1 MNLYTSAWSIIST
14 KNQKKFFFII
24 ILFLILSILEIV
36 SIAAVIPF
44 VAALFSPEKLST
56 FPLLKN
62 FSYLLNQYQNFL
74 IPLFCICFFFLF
86 LLKNLFSIITYRYIF
101 NYNSEI
107 RAEVSTKLLKK
118 FFNQDY
124 LYFINNTQGKLSAT
138 MSSETS
144 VFSSEFLD
152 ALMIFLSECILL
164 AAIFILIIFT
174 GNSVI
179 FFAIVPIAI
188 LTMLILTLLKKKI
201 KNWSVSRVELAEKMV
216 TVSQR
221 IFIGVRDI
229 YFLKNLDQLINN
241 FYLLNKNQ
249 SLLDA
254 KTQTISIIPRALLE
268 LMGLMILLITLIY
281 LYKEGISN
289 NEIITKI
296 TFYFVV
302 AYRALPSFSRILVQ
316 RQRIKYSENSV
327 KIIKNTLMLED
338 KRILD
343 IPNNDKIEFNKSL
356 KFSNINF
363 SYSDKKEFIR
373 NENITIE
380 KGKVI
385 GIYGQSGSGKSTL
398 LNLLTFL
405 IKPRSGKIQIDDK
418 EISNEYERRKFQNL
432 ITFISQDTFL
442 IEDTIKNNITFT
454 TQKRIDEKKLN
465 NAIKLACAEKFIHE
479 LPDNLN
485 YMVGTHGR
493 KISSGQKQRIVIARS
508 FYDSR
513 EILVLDEATNALD
526 EETEKKILQNII
538 SKKNGKTII
547 IVSHNKSN
555 LSVCDKSYEIEDG
568 KIILLNKKT

>member
-1 MNLYTSAWSIIST
+1 MNLYTSAWSIISN

-24 ILFLILSILEIV
+24 FLFLILSILEII

-44 VAALFSPEKLST
+44 VAAIFSPEQLLN
-56 FPLLKN
+56 FPILKN
-62 FSYLLNQYQNFL
+62 FGNFLSEYQNVI
-74 IPLFCICFFFLF
+74 IPLSCICFFFLF
-86 LLKNLFSIITYRYIF
+86 LLKNLFSIITYKYIF

-144 VFSSEFLD
+144 VFSSQFLD

-164 AAIFILIIFT
+164 VAIFILIILT
-174 GNSVI
+174 GHSVI

-188 LTMLILTLLKKKI
+188 LTTLILTLLKKKI
-201 KNWSVSRVELAEKMV
+201 KKWAAHRVELAEKMV

-241 FYLLNKNQ
+241 FYILNKNQ

-268 LMGLMILLITLIY
+268 LMGLMILLITLLY

-289 NEIITKI
+289 NDIITKI

-327 KIIKNTLMLED
+327 NIIKNTLKLED

-343 IPNNDKIEFNKSL
+343 IPNNSKIKFNHSL
-356 KFSNINF
+356 KLSNLNF
-363 SYSDKKEFIR
+363 SYTDKKEFIR

-398 LNLLTFL
+398 LNLITFL
-405 IKPRSGKIQIDDK
+405 IKPLKGKIFLDDK
-418 EISNEYERRKFQNL
+418 EILNDHERRKFQNL

-442 IEDTIKNNITFT
+442 IEDSIKNNITFT
-454 TQKRIDEKKLN
+454 SQNEIDEKKLN
-465 NAIKLACAEKFIHE
+465 NAIKLACAEKFIYE

-526 EETEKKILQNII
+526 EETEKKIIKNII
-538 SKKNGKTII
+538 NKKDEKTII

-568 KIILLNKKT
+568 KITLLN

>member
-56 FPLLKN
+56 FPFLKN

-86 LLKNLFSIITYRYIF
+86 LLKNLFSIITYRFIF

-201 KNWSVSRVELAEKMV
+201 KNWAVSRVELAEKMV

-302 AYRALPSFSRILVQ
+302 AYRVLPSFSRILVQ

-479 LPDNLN
+479 LPDDLN

-538 SKKNGKTII
+538 NKKNGKTII

>member
-44 VAALFSPEKLST
+44 VAVLFSPEKLLT
-56 FPLLKN
+56 FPFLKN
-62 FSYLLNQYQNFL
+62 FSYLLNEYQNFL

-86 LLKNLFSIITYRYIF
+86 LLKNFFSIITYKYIF

-201 KNWSVSRVELAEKMV
+201 KNWAVSRVELAEKMV

-302 AYRALPSFSRILVQ
+302 AYRVLPSFSRILVQ
-316 RQRIKYSENSV
+316 RQRIKYSENS
-327 KIIKNTLMLED
+327 
-338 KRILD
+338 
-343 IPNNDKIEFNKSL
+343 
-356 KFSNINF
+356 
-363 SYSDKKEFIR
+363 YA
-373 NENITIE
+373 
-380 KGKVI
+380 
-385 GIYGQSGSGKSTL
+385 
-398 LNLLTFL
+398 
-405 IKPRSGKIQIDDK
+405 
-418 EISNEYERRKFQNL
+418 RR
-432 ITFISQDTFL
+432 
-442 IEDTIKNNITFT
+442 
-454 TQKRIDEKKLN
+454 
-465 NAIKLACAEKFIHE
+465 
-479 LPDNLN
+479 
-485 YMVGTHGR
+485 
-493 KISSGQKQRIVIARS
+493 
-508 FYDSR
+508 
-513 EILVLDEATNALD
+513 
-526 EETEKKILQNII
+526 
-538 SKKNGKTII
+538 
-547 IVSHNKSN
+547 
-555 LSVCDKSYEIEDG
+555 
-568 KIILLNKKT
+568 

>member
-201 KNWSVSRVELAEKMV
+201 KNWAVSRVELAEKMV

-454 TQKRIDEKKLN
+454 TQNRIDEKKLN

-555 LSVCDKSYEIEDG
+555 LSVCDKSYEVEDG

>member
-86 LLKNLFSIITYRYIF
+86 LLKNLFSIITYRFIF

-179 FFAIVPIAI
+179 FFALVPIAI
-188 LTMLILTLLKKKI
+188 LTTLILTLLKKKI
-201 KNWSVSRVELAEKMV
+201 KNWAASRVELAEKMV

-302 AYRALPSFSRILVQ
+302 AYRVLPSFSRILVQ

-479 LPDNLN
+479 LPDDLN

-538 SKKNGKTII
+538 NKKNGKTII

>member
-1 MNLYTSAWSIIST
+1 MNLYTSAWSIISN

-24 ILFLILSILEIV
+24 FLFLILSILEII

-44 VAALFSPEKLST
+44 VAAIFSPEQLLN
-56 FPLLKN
+56 FPILKN
-62 FSYLLNQYQNFL
+62 FGNFLSEYQNVI
-74 IPLFCICFFFLF
+74 IPLSCICFFFLF
-86 LLKNLFSIITYRYIF
+86 LLKNLFSIITYKYIF

-144 VFSSEFLD
+144 VFSSQFLD

-164 AAIFILIIFT
+164 VAIFILIILT
-174 GNSVI
+174 GHSVI

-188 LTMLILTLLKKKI
+188 LTTLILTLLKKKI
-201 KNWSVSRVELAEKMV
+201 KKWAAHRVELAEKMV

-241 FYLLNKNQ
+241 FYILNKNQ

-268 LMGLMILLITLIY
+268 LMGLMILLITLLY

-289 NEIITKI
+289 NDIITKI

-327 KIIKNTLMLED
+327 NIIKNTLKLED

-343 IPNNDKIEFNKSL
+343 IPNNSKIKFNHSL
-356 KFSNINF
+356 KLSNLNF
-363 SYSDKKEFIR
+363 SYTDKKEFIK
-373 NENITIE
+373 NENIIIE

-398 LNLLTFL
+398 LNLITFL
-405 IKPRSGKIQIDDK
+405 IKPLKGKIFLDDK
-418 EISNEYERRKFQNL
+418 EILNDHERRKFQNL

-442 IEDTIKNNITFT
+442 IEDSIKNNITFT
-454 TQKRIDEKKLN
+454 SQNEIDEKKLN
-465 NAIKLACAEKFIHE
+465 NAIKLACAEKFIYE

-526 EETEKKILQNII
+526 EETEKKIIKNII
-538 SKKNGKTII
+538 NKKDEKTII

-568 KIILLNKKT
+568 KITLLN

>member
-1 MNLYTSAWSIIST
+1 MNLYTSAWSIISN

-24 ILFLILSILEIV
+24 FLFLILSILEII
-36 SIAAVIPF
+36 SIAAVIPV
-44 VAALFSPEKLST
+44 VAAIFSPEQIFN
-56 FPLLKN
+56 FPILKN
-62 FSYLLNQYQNFL
+62 FGNFLSEYQNVI
-74 IPLFCICFFFLF
+74 IPLSCICFFFLF
-86 LLKNLFSIITYRYIF
+86 LLKNLFSIITYKYIF

-144 VFSSEFLD
+144 VFSSQFLD

-164 AAIFILIIFT
+164 VAIFILIILT
-174 GNSVI
+174 GHSVI

-188 LTMLILTLLKKKI
+188 LTTLILTLLKKKI
-201 KNWSVSRVELAEKMV
+201 KKWAAHRVELAEKMV

-241 FYLLNKNQ
+241 FYILNKNQ

-268 LMGLMILLITLIY
+268 LMGLMILLITLLY

-289 NEIITKI
+289 NDIITKI

-327 KIIKNTLMLED
+327 NIIKNTLKLED

-343 IPNNDKIEFNKSL
+343 IPHNSKIKFNHSL
-356 KFSNINF
+356 KLSNLNF
-363 SYSDKKEFIR
+363 SYTDKKEFIK
-373 NENITIE
+373 NENIIIE

-398 LNLLTFL
+398 LNLITFL
-405 IKPRSGKIQIDDK
+405 IKPLKGKIFLDDK
-418 EISNEYERRKFQNL
+418 EILNDHERRKFQNL

-442 IEDTIKNNITFT
+442 IEDSIKNNITFT
-454 TQKRIDEKKLN
+454 SQNEIDEKKLN
-465 NAIKLACAEKFIHE
+465 NAIKLACAEKFIYE

-526 EETEKKILQNII
+526 EETEKKIIKNII
-538 SKKNGKTII
+538 NKKDEKTII

-555 LSVCDKSYEIEDG
+555 LSVCDKTYEIEDG
-568 KIILLNKKT
+568 KITLLN

>member
-1 MNLYTSAWSIIST
+1 MNLYSSAWSIIST

-44 VAALFSPEKLST
+44 VAAIFSPEQLLN
-56 FPLLKN
+56 FQILKN
-62 FSYLLNQYQNFL
+62 FGNFL
-74 IPLFCICFFFLF
+74 SEYQDVIIPLSCICFFFLF
-86 LLKNLFSIITYRYIF
+86 LLKNLFSIITYKYIF

-144 VFSSEFLD
+144 VFSSQFLD

-164 AAIFILIIFT
+164 VAIFILIILT
-174 GNSVI
+174 GHSVI

-188 LTMLILTLLKKKI
+188 LTTLILILLKKKI
-201 KNWSVSRVELAEKMV
+201 KKWAAHRVELAEKMV

-229 YFLKNLDQLINN
+229 YFLKNLDQLLNN
-241 FYLLNKNQ
+241 FYILNKNQ

-254 KTQTISIIPRALLE
+254 KTKTISIIPRALLE
-268 LMGLMILLITLIY
+268 LMGLMILLITLLY

-289 NEIITKI
+289 NDIITKI

-327 KIIKNTLMLED
+327 NIIKNTLKLED

-343 IPNNDKIEFNKSL
+343 IPNNSKIKFNHSL
-356 KFSNINF
+356 KLSNLNF
-363 SYSDKKEFIR
+363 SYTDKKEFIR

-398 LNLLTFL
+398 LNLITFL
-405 IKPRSGKIQIDDK
+405 IKPLKGKIFLDDK
-418 EISNEYERRKFQNL
+418 EILNDHERRKFQNL

-442 IEDTIKNNITFT
+442 IEDSIKNNITFT
-454 TQKRIDEKKLN
+454 SQNEIDEKKLN
-465 NAIKLACAEKFIHE
+465 NAIKLACAEKFIYE

-526 EETEKKILQNII
+526 EETEKKIIKNII
-538 SKKNGKTII
+538 NKKDEKTII

-555 LSVCDKSYEIEDG
+555 LSVCDKTYEIEDG
-568 KIILLNKKT
+568 KITLLN

>member
-1 MNLYTSAWSIIST
+1 
-14 KNQKKFFFII
+14 
-24 ILFLILSILEIV
+24 
-36 SIAAVIPF
+36 
-44 VAALFSPEKLST
+44 
-56 FPLLKN
+56 
-62 FSYLLNQYQNFL
+62 
-74 IPLFCICFFFLF
+74 
-86 LLKNLFSIITYRYIF
+86 
-101 NYNSEI
+101 
-107 RAEVSTKLLKK
+107 
-118 FFNQDY
+118 
-124 LYFINNTQGKLSAT
+124 
-138 MSSETS
+138 
-144 VFSSEFLD
+144 
-152 ALMIFLSECILL
+152 
-164 AAIFILIIFT
+164 
-174 GNSVI
+174 
-179 FFAIVPIAI
+179 
-188 LTMLILTLLKKKI
+188 
-201 KNWSVSRVELAEKMV
+201 MV

-289 NEIITKI
+289 NDIITKI

-343 IPNNDKIEFNKSL
+343 IPNNDKIEFNQSL

-418 EISNEYERRKFQNL
+418 VISNEYERRKFQNL

-454 TQKRIDEKKLN
+454 THDRIDEKKLN

-526 EETEKKILQNII
+526 EETEKKIIQNII
-538 SKKNGKTII
+538 NKKEDKTII

-555 LSVCDKSYEIEDG
+555 LSVCDKSYEIVDG
-568 KIILLNKKT
+568 KITFLKKQS

>member
-1 MNLYTSAWSIIST
+1 MNLYSSAWSIIST

-56 FPLLKN
+56 FPFLKN
-62 FSYLLNQYQNFL
+62 FGYLLNQYQNFL

-86 LLKNLFSIITYRYIF
+86 LLKNLFSIITYKYIF

-179 FFAIVPIAI
+179 FFALVPIAI
-188 LTMLILTLLKKKI
+188 LTTLILTLLKKKI
-201 KNWSVSRVELAEKMV
+201 KNWAASRVELAEKMV

-268 LMGLMILLITLIY
+268 LMGLMILLITLLY

-302 AYRALPSFSRILVQ
+302 AIRALPSFSRILVQ

-327 KIIKNTLMLED
+327 KIIKKTLMLED
-338 KRILD
+338 KRVLD

-363 SYSDKKEFIR
+363 SYSNKKEFIR

-398 LNLLTFL
+398 LNILTFL

-454 TQKRIDEKKLN
+454 TQSRIDEKKLK

-538 SKKNGKTII
+538 NKKNGKTII

-568 KIILLNKKT
+568 KIIPLNKKT

>member
-1 MNLYTSAWSIIST
+1 MNLYTSAWSIISS
-14 KNQKKFFFII
+14 KSQKKFFII
-24 ILFLILSILEIV
+24 IFFFLILSILEII

-44 VAALFSPEKLST
+44 VAAIFSPEQLLN
-56 FPLLKN
+56 FPILKN
-62 FSYLLNQYQNFL
+62 FSNFISEYQNVI
-74 IPLFCICFFFLF
+74 IPLSCITFFFLF
-86 LLKNLFSIITYRYIF
+86 LLKNLFSIVTYKYIF

-144 VFSSEFLD
+144 VFSSQFLD

-164 AAIFILIIFT
+164 VAIFILIILT
-174 GNSVI
+174 GHSVI

-188 LTMLILTLLKKKI
+188 LTTLILTLLKKKI
-201 KNWSVSRVELAEKMV
+201 KKWATHRVELAEKMV

-229 YFLKNLDQLINN
+229 YFLKNLDQLIKN
-241 FYLLNKNQ
+241 FYILNKNQ

-268 LMGLMILLITLIY
+268 LMGLMILLITLLY

-289 NEIITKI
+289 NDIITKI

-327 KIIKNTLMLED
+327 NIIKNTLNLED

-343 IPNNDKIEFNKSL
+343 IPNDGKIEFNHSL
-356 KFSNINF
+356 KLSNINF
-363 SYSDKKEFIR
+363 SYTDKKEFIR
-373 NENITIE
+373 NENINIE

-385 GIYGQSGSGKSTL
+385 GIYGQSGSGKSTF
-398 LNLLTFL
+398 LNLITFL
-405 IKPRSGKIQIDDK
+405 IKPLKGKIYLDEK
-418 EISNEYERRKFQNL
+418 EISNEYEKRKFQNL

-454 TQKRIDEKKLN
+454 SQNEIDEKKLN
-465 NAIKLACAEKFIHE
+465 EAIKLACAEKFIYE

-508 FYDSR
+508 FYDTR

-526 EETEKKILQNII
+526 EETEKKIIQNII
-538 SKKNGKTII
+538 NNKDDKTII

-555 LSVCDKSYEIEDG
+555 LSFCDKSYEIQNG
-568 KIILLNKKT
+568 KITLLKS